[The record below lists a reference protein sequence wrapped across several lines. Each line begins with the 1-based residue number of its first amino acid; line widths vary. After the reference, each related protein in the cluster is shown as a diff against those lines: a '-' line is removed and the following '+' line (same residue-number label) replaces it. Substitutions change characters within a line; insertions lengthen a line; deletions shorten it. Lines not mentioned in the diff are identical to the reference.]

1 MRNETV
7 YKLITQGHQRRE
19 DSMRNNKDRGE
30 QLTPTHSKW
39 LFVSLTIAALSTGI
53 AIGSETANADT
64 DPATSQISDESAQ
77 NDVDSAV
84 KIPKVEAEDTVKDDS
99 SDDGSDNQLDVEKD
113 DNSNQ
118 LDNEEDNGEDTIDE
132 DEEKS
137 EDETEEPVS
146 PADTPDETVTPAP
159 TNEQTPKSDFT
170 FHQTSENTVEV
181 TGYTGAAQQ
190 QADGSAPVSG
200 YSTEITIP
208 DMYEGKYVSGIADN
222 AFNNDGSA
230 NDHLTIVSA
239 LTKVI
244 LGKNLNYIGQNAFAN
259 NALTSLTLQGA
270 TWINIKAGAFKNN
283 ELTNVELNGAV
294 QIEQDAF
301 KGNQLTTLVLP
312 DTVNAIGASAFENN
326 QLTDLTLSAALESIG
341 TSAFAN
347 NQIGGTLILPAKLT
361 TLGEYA
367 FADNRLTSVTLNQV
381 LTDLN
386 TGTFA
391 NNQLTGL
398 LTIPDNIVRIGD
410 SAFSNDKKQGA
421 GLTALHLGTGVQ
433 YIGNQAFTDN
443 ALTNL
448 EIPDTTDK
456 VSVGDEAFSGN
467 QLRTLKLGKNV
478 SAIGNSAFADNQLT
492 ETLSVP
498 DAVEKIGNRAF
509 IGNQLT
515 GLNLGSQITAIGDF
529 AFANNQLGGT
539 LILPEKVSLVGESAF
554 ENNLLTG
561 LQLVNK
567 EASLGANAFAQ
578 NALEKINSADMTWT
592 NGGNAFSNQKAL
604 TLANVP
610 MSTTSAHNIKAL
622 LVEQL
627 NMKPSDIGELT
638 FTLSDGTSLNYD
650 KTTDSLLLPQGFDTS
665 HDGNLTVTLT
675 TNAAFT
681 GQLGFQALTLDLR
694 VWTFSGQVDIPVA
707 IKNINSKYIF
717 KSIWSAVISGQVGST
732 QLVDAPVMAGYRI
745 LNPDTQQDIT
755 TFTAIFG
762 PEKVTTRDTIEYLQV
777 EPDDNDS
784 GETTPTKETEPV
796 DPETGET
803 VTPYAGG
810 EAETTTTSNTTG
822 NTPDKLSDKTV
833 TDGTTNTLGE
843 SANYQIN
850 QEQKKQVQAQKA
862 WAQVQY
868 RLANAPVGQPDKRTH
883 ATYISVQPKM
893 QHPDWTSRQAGV
905 PADTV
910 DGNGAM
916 TEPASIQR
924 MGQAKMVMTATSLPQ
939 TNEQTSQWH
948 WLEAIGLLAA
958 SWLGFTKKKQ
968 DD

>member
-1 MRNETV
+1 
-7 YKLITQGHQRRE
+7 
-19 DSMRNNKDRGE
+19 MRNNKDRGE

-39 LFVSLTIAALSTGI
+39 LFISLTIAALSTGI
-53 AIGSETANADT
+53 AISGETANADT
-64 DPATSQISDESAQ
+64 EPATSQISDESTQ
-77 NDVDSAV
+77 NDVDSDV
-84 KIPKVEAEDTVKDDS
+84 KAPKAEVADTAKDENPDA
-99 SDDGSDNQLDVEKD
+99 GSDNQLDVEKD
-113 DNSNQ
+113 ENSSNQ

-137 EDETEEPVS
+137 EDETEDETEEPVS
-146 PADTPDETVTPAP
+146 PANTPDETVTPAP
-159 TNEQTPKSDFT
+159 TNEQTEKSDFT

-181 TGYTGAAQQ
+181 TGYTGATQQ

-230 NDHLTIVSA
+230 NDHLTIVPA
-239 LTKVI
+239 LTKVT

-270 TWINIKAGAFKNN
+270 TWINIKEGAFKNN

-301 KGNQLTTLVLP
+301 KGNRLTTLVLP

-326 QLTDLTLSAALESIG
+326 QLTDLTLSTALESIG

-347 NQIGGTLILPAKLT
+347 NQIVGALVLPAKLK

-367 FADNRLTSVTLNQV
+367 FANNRLTSVTLNQV

-410 SAFSNDKKQGA
+410 SAFSNDKKKGT
-421 GLTALHLGTGVQ
+421 GLTELHLGTGVQ

-448 EIPDTTDK
+448 EIPDTVNK

-467 QLRTLKLGKNV
+467 QLQTLKLGKNV
-478 SAIGNSAFADNQLT
+478 STIGNSAFADNQLT
-492 ETLSVP
+492 EMLNIP
-498 DAVEKIGNRAF
+498 DLVEKIGNQAF

-515 GLNLGSQITAIGDF
+515 GLDLGSQITSIGDF

-539 LILPEKVSLVGESAF
+539 LILPEKVSLVGKSAF
-554 ENNLLTG
+554 EGNSLTG

-567 EASLGANAFAQ
+567 EASLGDSAFAR
-578 NALEKINSADMTWT
+578 NALGKINSADMTWS
-592 NGGNAFSNQKAL
+592 NGDNVFSNQKAL

-610 MSTTSAHNIKAL
+610 MSTTSAHNIKGI
-622 LVEQL
+622 LVKQL
-627 NMKPSDIGELT
+627 NMKPSDIGQLT
-638 FTLSDGTSLNYD
+638 FTPSDGTSLKYD
-650 KTTDSLLLPQGFDTS
+650 ETTDSLLLPQVFDTS
-665 HDGNLTVTLT
+665 HDGELTVTFT
-675 TNAAFT
+675 TNTAFT
-681 GQLGFQALTLDLR
+681 GQLGFRALTLDLH
-694 VWTFSGQVDIPVA
+694 VWTFSGQVEIPVA
-707 IKNINSKYIF
+707 IKDINSKYVF
-717 KSIWSAVISGQVGST
+717 KSIWSAVVSGQVGST
-732 QLVDAPVMAGYRI
+732 QSVAVPVMAGYRI
-745 LNPDTQQDIT
+745 LNPDTQRDIT
-755 TFTAIFG
+755 TFTASIG
-762 PEKVTTRDTIEYLQV
+762 PNRVTTPDTIEYLQV
-777 EPDDNDS
+777 ASDGNES
-784 GETTPTKETEPV
+784 GTTTPTKETEPV

-803 VTPYAGG
+803 VTPHPDGR
-810 EAETTTTSNTTG
+810 AETTATSNPTG
-822 NTPDKLSDKTV
+822 NTPDRLSDKTV
-833 TDGTTNTLGE
+833 TDGTTSTLDE
-843 SANYQIN
+843 SANHQIGS
-850 QEQKKQVQAQKA
+850 EQKKQVQVQKA
-862 WAQVQY
+862 WAPVQY
-868 RLANAPVGQPDKRTH
+868 RLANAPVARQSGKRAH
-883 ATYISVQPKM
+883 VAYISAQPKI
-893 QHPDWTSRQAGV
+893 QQADWASRQAET
-905 PADTV
+905 PADSV
-910 DGNGAM
+910 DVNGSM
-916 TEPASIQR
+916 TESVSTQR

-939 TNEQTSQWH
+939 TSEQNSQRR
-948 WLEAIGLLAA
+948 WLGAIGLAAA

>member
-1 MRNETV
+1 
-7 YKLITQGHQRRE
+7 
-19 DSMRNNKDRGE
+19 MRNNKDRGE

-39 LFVSLTIAALSTGI
+39 LFVSLTIAALGTGI

-64 DPATSQISDESAQ
+64 DPVTSQISEESAQ
-77 NDVDSAV
+77 NDVDSDV
-84 KIPKVEAEDTVKDDS
+84 KAPKVEVADTAKDEH
-99 SDDGSDNQLDVEKD
+99 SDAGSDNQLDVEKD
-113 DNSNQ
+113 ENSSNQ

-159 TNEQTPKSDFT
+159 TNEQTEKSDFT

-181 TGYTGAAQQ
+181 TGYTGATQQ

-239 LTKVI
+239 LTKVT

-270 TWINIKAGAFKNN
+270 TWINIKEGAFKNN

-294 QIEQDAF
+294 QIDQDAF
-301 KGNQLTTLVLP
+301 KDNQLTTLVLP
-312 DTVNAIGASAFENN
+312 DTVNAIGASAFANN
-326 QLTDLTLSAALESIG
+326 QLTDLTLSTALESIG

-347 NQIGGTLILPAKLT
+347 NQIGGALVLPAKLK
-361 TLGEYA
+361 TLGDYA
-367 FADNRLTSVTLNQV
+367 FADNRLTSVALNQA
-381 LTDLN
+381 LTVLN

-398 LTIPDNIVRIGD
+398 LIIPDNIVRIGD
-410 SAFSNDKKQGA
+410 SAFSNDKKQGT
-421 GLTALHLGTGVQ
+421 GLTELHLGTGVQ
-433 YIGNQAFTDN
+433 YIGNRAFTDN

-448 EIPDTTDK
+448 EIPDTADK
-456 VSVGDEAFSGN
+456 VSFGDESFSGN
-467 QLRTLKLGKNV
+467 RLQILKLGKNV
-478 SAIGNSAFADNQLT
+478 STIGNSAFADNQLT
-492 ETLSVP
+492 GTLSVP
-498 DAVEKIGNRAF
+498 DSVEKIDNYAF
-509 IGNQLT
+509 IDNQLT
-515 GLNLGSQITAIGDF
+515 GLNLGSQITSIGDF
-529 AFANNQLGGT
+529 AFANNRLGGT
-539 LILPEKVSLVGESAF
+539 LILPAKVSLVGKSAF
-554 ENNLLTG
+554 EGNSLTG

-567 EASLGANAFAQ
+567 GASLGDNAFVK
-578 NALEKINSADMTWT
+578 NRLEKINSADMTWT
-592 NGGNAFSNQKAL
+592 NGDNVFSDQKAL

-627 NMKPSDIGELT
+627 NMKPNDIGQLA
-638 FTLSDGTSLNYD
+638 FTLSDGTILNYD
-650 KTTDSLLLPQGFDTS
+650 ETTDSLLLPQGLDTS
-665 HDGNLTVTLT
+665 RAGNLTVRLT
-675 TNAAFT
+675 TGAAYT
-681 GQLGFQALTLDLR
+681 GQLGIQALTLDLH
-694 VWTFSGQVDIPVA
+694 VWIFSGQVEIPVA
-707 IKNINSKYIF
+707 IKDINSKYVF
-717 KSIWSAVISGQVGST
+717 KSIWSAVVSGQVGST
-732 QLVDAPVMAGYRI
+732 QSVAVPVMAGYRI

-777 EPDDNDS
+777 APDDNDS

-803 VTPYAGG
+803 VTPHPGG
-810 EAETTTTSNTTG
+810 EAETTTSNTAG
-822 NTPDKLSDKTV
+822 NTPDELFDKTV

-850 QEQKKQVQAQKA
+850 QEQKKQAQVQKA

-868 RLANAPVGQPDKRTH
+868 PLANAPVGQPGKRTH
-883 ATYISVQPKM
+883 AAYISVQPKM

-905 PADTV
+905 PADSV
-910 DGNGAM
+910 VGNGSM
-916 TEPASIQR
+916 TEPASTQR

-939 TNEQTSQWH
+939 TNEQTGQWH
-948 WLEAIGLLAA
+948 WLGAIGLLAA